1 MEDQFTCDRCRLW
14 QPIWSVRG
22 KKSVQERRSA
32 RGMCR
37 RYAPQPSAFTQ
48 QWPHTDR
55 NDWCGEFLPRTNE
68 RRQTRKSETAGVVQ
82 KAS

>member
-14 QPIWSVRG
+14 QPIRSVRG
-22 KKSVQERRSA
+22 KKSVQERRAS

-48 QWPHTDR
+48 QWPHTDKI
-55 NDWCGEFLPRTNE
+55 DWCGEFLPRTNE
-68 RRQTRKSETAGVVQ
+68 RRQLRKPEMADTA
-82 KAS
+82 KRAL